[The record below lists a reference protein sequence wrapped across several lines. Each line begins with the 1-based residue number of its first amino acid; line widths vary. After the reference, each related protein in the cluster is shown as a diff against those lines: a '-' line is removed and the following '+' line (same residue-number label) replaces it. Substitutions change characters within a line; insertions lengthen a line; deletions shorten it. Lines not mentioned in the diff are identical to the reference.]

1 MKAILPYLIFITP
14 LLGFSQLHHQMIS
27 SQGSTNITE
36 GIVVTQTIGQQSII
50 GNSQVAGLAFGQG
63 FQQSIWTRLINSNDQ
78 NFMAEYYP
86 NPFFDQVT
94 FRFTN
99 MSDEII
105 TIDIFSDTICPWCYI
120 GKRKLQ
126 LAIDHFPNNHFELTW
141 RPYQVNPDMSL
152 EGMNR
157 KLYLNTK
164 FGGKDKATKF
174 YKDILAAGK
183 K

>member
-1 MKAILPYLIFITP
+1 
-14 LLGFSQLHHQMIS
+14 MIS
-27 SQGSTNITE
+27 SQGTTTINDQ
-36 GIVVTQTIGQQSII
+36 GVVVTQTIGQQSVV
-50 GNSQVAGLAFGQG
+50 GNSQVSGLAFGQG

-105 TIDIFSDTICPWCYI
+105 TIDIFDVAGKQVFS
-120 GKRKLQ
+120 KRKNVVEDKLILQ
-126 LAIDHFPNNHFELTW
+126 LGNLSGGSYLVRLYNEKKIFYT
-141 RPYQVNPDMSL
+141 
-152 EGMNR
+152 
-157 KLYLNTK
+157 KL
-164 FGGKDKATKF
+164 
-174 YKDILAAGK
+174 IK

>member
-1 MKAILPYLIFITP
+1 MRSVLFILFFLTS

-27 SQGSTNITE
+27 SQGSTSTTSE
-36 GIVVTQTIGQQSII
+36 GIVVTQSIGQQSIT
-50 GNSQVAGLAFGQG
+50 GNSEVAGLVYGQG
-63 FQQSIWTRLINSNDQ
+63 FQQSIWTRLVNSNDQ

-105 TIDIFSDTICPWCYI
+105 TIDIFDVAGKQVFS
-120 GKRKLQ
+120 KRKNVVEDKLILQ
-126 LAIDHFPNNHFELTW
+126 LG
-141 RPYQVNPDMSL
+141 SL
-152 EGMNR
+152 SGGAYLVRLYNEKKTFYT
-157 KLYLNTK
+157 KL
-164 FGGKDKATKF
+164 
-174 YKDILAAGK
+174 IK

>member
-50 GNSQVAGLAFGQG
+50 GNSEVAGLAFGQG

-105 TIDIFSDTICPWCYI
+105 TIDIFDVAGKQVYS
-120 GKRKLQ
+120 KRKNVIEDKLILQ
-126 LAIDHFPNNHFELTW
+126 LDNLSDGSYLVRLYNEKKIFYT
-141 RPYQVNPDMSL
+141 
-152 EGMNR
+152 
-157 KLYLNTK
+157 KL
-164 FGGKDKATKF
+164 
-174 YKDILAAGK
+174 IK
-183 K
+183 KWKK

>member
-1 MKAILPYLIFITP
+1 MKAIFSYLIFITP
-14 LLGFSQLHHQMIS
+14 LWGFSQLHHQMIS

-50 GNSQVAGLAFGQG
+50 GNSEVAGLAFGQG

-105 TIDIFSDTICPWCYI
+105 TIDIFDVAGKQVYS
-120 GKRKLQ
+120 KRKNVIEDKLILQ
-126 LAIDHFPNNHFELTW
+126 LGNLSDGSYLVRLYNEKKIFYT
-141 RPYQVNPDMSL
+141 
-152 EGMNR
+152 
-157 KLYLNTK
+157 KL
-164 FGGKDKATKF
+164 
-174 YKDILAAGK
+174 IK
-183 K
+183 KWKK

>member
-1 MKAILPYLIFITP
+1 MMHHFLKILLFFIP
-14 LLGFSQLHHQMIS
+14 FLGFSQLHHQMIS
-27 SQGSTNITE
+27 SQGTTTINDQ
-36 GIVVTQTIGQQSII
+36 GVVVTQTIGQQSVV
-50 GNSQVAGLAFGQG
+50 GNSQVSGLAFGQG

-105 TIDIFSDTICPWCYI
+105 TIDIFDVAGKQVFS
-120 GKRKLQ
+120 KRKNVVEDKLILQ
-126 LAIDHFPNNHFELTW
+126 LGNLSGGSYLVRLYNEKKTFYT
-141 RPYQVNPDMSL
+141 
-152 EGMNR
+152 
-157 KLYLNTK
+157 KL
-164 FGGKDKATKF
+164 
-174 YKDILAAGK
+174 IK

>member
-1 MKAILPYLIFITP
+1 
-14 LLGFSQLHHQMIS
+14 MIS

-50 GNSQVAGLAFGQG
+50 GNSEVAGLAFGQG

-86 NPFFDQVT
+86 NPFFFFFT

-105 TIDIFSDTICPWCYI
+105 TIDIFDVAGKQVNS
-120 GKRKLQ
+120 KRKNVIEDKLILQ
-126 LAIDHFPNNHFELTW
+126 LGNLSDGSYLVRLYNEKKIFYT
-141 RPYQVNPDMSL
+141 
-152 EGMNR
+152 
-157 KLYLNTK
+157 KL
-164 FGGKDKATKF
+164 
-174 YKDILAAGK
+174 IK
-183 K
+183 KWKK

>member
-1 MKAILPYLIFITP
+1 MKAILTFLIFIAP
-14 LLGFSQLHHQMIS
+14 LLGYSQLHHQMIS
-27 SQGSTNITE
+27 SQGSTSTTSE
-36 GIVVTQTIGQQSII
+36 GIVITQTIGQQSVV
-50 GNSQVAGLAFGQG
+50 GNSEVAGLAFGQG

-105 TIDIFSDTICPWCYI
+105 TIDIFDVAGRQVFS
-120 GKRKLQ
+120 KRKNVVEDKLILQ
-126 LAIDHFPNNHFELTW
+126 LS
-141 RPYQVNPDMSL
+141 SL
-152 EGMNR
+152 SSGSYLVRLYNEKKTFYT
-157 KLYLNTK
+157 KL
-164 FGGKDKATKF
+164 
-174 YKDILAAGK
+174 IK

>member
-1 MKAILPYLIFITP
+1 MKAIFSYLIFITP
-14 LLGFSQLHHQMIS
+14 LWGFSQLHHQMIS

-50 GNSQVAGLAFGQG
+50 GNSEVAGLAFGQG

-105 TIDIFSDTICPWCYI
+105 TIDIFDVAGKQVYS
-120 GKRKLQ
+120 KRKNVIEDKLILQ
-126 LAIDHFPNNHFELTW
+126 LG
-141 RPYQVNPDMSL
+141 SL
-152 EGMNR
+152 SGGAYLVRLYNEKKIFYT
-157 KLYLNTK
+157 KL
-164 FGGKDKATKF
+164 
-174 YKDILAAGK
+174 IK
-183 K
+183 KWKK

>member
-1 MKAILPYLIFITP
+1 MMHHFLKILLFFIP
-14 LLGFSQLHHQMIS
+14 FLGFSQLHHQMIS
-27 SQGSTNITE
+27 SQGTTTINDQ
-36 GIVVTQTIGQQSII
+36 GVVVTQTIGQQSVV
-50 GNSQVAGLAFGQG
+50 GNSQVSGLAFGQG

-105 TIDIFSDTICPWCYI
+105 TIDIFDVAGKQVFS
-120 GKRKLQ
+120 KRKNVVEDKLILQ
-126 LAIDHFPNNHFELTW
+126 LGNLSGGSYLVRLYNEKKIFYT
-141 RPYQVNPDMSL
+141 
-152 EGMNR
+152 
-157 KLYLNTK
+157 KL
-164 FGGKDKATKF
+164 
-174 YKDILAAGK
+174 IK

>member
-1 MKAILPYLIFITP
+1 MKAIFSYLIFITP
-14 LLGFSQLHHQMIS
+14 LWGFSQLHHQMIS

-50 GNSQVAGLAFGQG
+50 GNSEVAGLAFGQG

-105 TIDIFSDTICPWCYI
+105 TIDIFDVAGRQVYS
-120 GKRKLQ
+120 KRKNVVEDKL
-126 LAIDHFPNNHFELTW
+126 I
-141 RPYQVNPDMSL
+141 
-152 EGMNR
+152 
-157 KLYLNTK
+157 LYLANLSSGSYLVRLYNEKKIFYTK
-164 FGGKDKATKF
+164 L
-174 YKDILAAGK
+174 IK
-183 K
+183 KWKK

>member
-1 MKAILPYLIFITP
+1 MKAIFSYLIFITP
-14 LLGFSQLHHQMIS
+14 LWGFSQLHHQMIS

-50 GNSQVAGLAFGQG
+50 GNSEVAGLAFGQG

-105 TIDIFSDTICPWCYI
+105 TIDIFDVAGKQVYS
-120 GKRKLQ
+120 KRKNVIEDKLILQ
-126 LAIDHFPNNHFELTW
+126 LGNLSDGSYLVRLYNEKKTFYT
-141 RPYQVNPDMSL
+141 
-152 EGMNR
+152 
-157 KLYLNTK
+157 KL
-164 FGGKDKATKF
+164 
-174 YKDILAAGK
+174 IK

>member
-1 MKAILPYLIFITP
+1 MRSVLFILFSLTS

-27 SQGSTNITE
+27 SQGSTSTTSE
-36 GIVVTQTIGQQSII
+36 GIVVTQSIGQQSIT
-50 GNSQVAGLAFGQG
+50 GNSEVAGLVYGQG
-63 FQQSIWTRLINSNDQ
+63 FQQSIWTRLVNSNDQ

-105 TIDIFSDTICPWCYI
+105 TIDIFDVAGKQVFS
-120 GKRKLQ
+120 KRKNVVEDKLILQ
-126 LAIDHFPNNHFELTW
+126 LG
-141 RPYQVNPDMSL
+141 SL
-152 EGMNR
+152 SGGAYLVRLYNEKKTFYT
-157 KLYLNTK
+157 KL
-164 FGGKDKATKF
+164 
-174 YKDILAAGK
+174 IK

>member
-1 MKAILPYLIFITP
+1 MRSLLFFLFFLSS

-27 SQGSTNITE
+27 SQGSTSTTSE
-36 GIVVTQTIGQQSII
+36 GIVVTQSIGQQSIT
-50 GNSQVAGLAFGQG
+50 GNSEVSGLVYGQG

-105 TIDIFSDTICPWCYI
+105 TIDIFDVAGKQVFS
-120 GKRKLQ
+120 KRKNVVEDKLILQ
-126 LAIDHFPNNHFELTW
+126 LG
-141 RPYQVNPDMSL
+141 SL
-152 EGMNR
+152 SGGAYLVRLYNEKKTFYT
-157 KLYLNTK
+157 KL
-164 FGGKDKATKF
+164 
-174 YKDILAAGK
+174 IK

>member
-1 MKAILPYLIFITP
+1 
-14 LLGFSQLHHQMIS
+14 MIS

-50 GNSQVAGLAFGQG
+50 GNSEVAGLAFGQG

-105 TIDIFSDTICPWCYI
+105 TIDIFDVAGKQVYS
-120 GKRKLQ
+120 KRKNVIEDKLILQ
-126 LAIDHFPNNHFELTW
+126 LGNLSDGSYLVRLYNEKKIFYT
-141 RPYQVNPDMSL
+141 
-152 EGMNR
+152 
-157 KLYLNTK
+157 KL
-164 FGGKDKATKF
+164 
-174 YKDILAAGK
+174 IK
-183 K
+183 KWKK

>member
-50 GNSQVAGLAFGQG
+50 GNSEVAGLAFGQG

-105 TIDIFSDTICPWCYI
+105 TIDIFDVAGKQVYS
-120 GKRKLQ
+120 KRKNVIEDKLILQ
-126 LAIDHFPNNHFELTW
+126 LGNLSDGSYLVRLYNEKKIFYT
-141 RPYQVNPDMSL
+141 
-152 EGMNR
+152 
-157 KLYLNTK
+157 KL
-164 FGGKDKATKF
+164 
-174 YKDILAAGK
+174 IK
-183 K
+183 KWKK

>member
-1 MKAILPYLIFITP
+1 MMHHFLKILLFFIP
-14 LLGFSQLHHQMIS
+14 FLSFSQLHHQMIS
-27 SQGSTNITE
+27 SQGTTTINDQ
-36 GIVVTQTIGQQSII
+36 GVVVTQTIGQQSVV
-50 GNSQVAGLAFGQG
+50 GNSQVSGLAFGQG

-105 TIDIFSDTICPWCYI
+105 TIDIFDVAGKQVFS
-120 GKRKLQ
+120 KRKNVVEDKLILQ
-126 LAIDHFPNNHFELTW
+126 LGNLSGGSYLVRLYNEKKIFYT
-141 RPYQVNPDMSL
+141 
-152 EGMNR
+152 
-157 KLYLNTK
+157 KL
-164 FGGKDKATKF
+164 
-174 YKDILAAGK
+174 IK

>member
-1 MKAILPYLIFITP
+1 MMHHFLKILLFFIP
-14 LLGFSQLHHQMIS
+14 FLGFSQLHHQMIS
-27 SQGSTNITE
+27 SQGTTTINDQ
-36 GIVVTQTIGQQSII
+36 GVVVTQTIGQQSVV
-50 GNSQVAGLAFGQG
+50 GNSQVSGLAFGQG

-105 TIDIFSDTICPWCYI
+105 TIDIFDVAGKQVFS
-120 GKRKLQ
+120 KRKNVVEDQLILQ
-126 LAIDHFPNNHFELTW
+126 LGNLSGGAYLVRLYNEKKTFYT
-141 RPYQVNPDMSL
+141 
-152 EGMNR
+152 
-157 KLYLNTK
+157 KL
-164 FGGKDKATKF
+164 
-174 YKDILAAGK
+174 IK

>member
-1 MKAILPYLIFITP
+1 MRSVLFILFFLTS

-27 SQGSTNITE
+27 SQGSTSTTSE
-36 GIVVTQTIGQQSII
+36 GIVITQTIGQQSVV
-50 GNSQVAGLAFGQG
+50 GNSEVAGLAFGQG

-105 TIDIFSDTICPWCYI
+105 TIDIFDVAGRQVYS
-120 GKRKLQ
+120 KRKNVVEDKLILQ
-126 LAIDHFPNNHFELTW
+126 LG
-141 RPYQVNPDMSL
+141 SL
-152 EGMNR
+152 SGGAYLVRLYNEKKTFYT
-157 KLYLNTK
+157 KL
-164 FGGKDKATKF
+164 
-174 YKDILAAGK
+174 IK

>member
-14 LLGFSQLHHQMIS
+14 LWGFSQLHHQMIS

-50 GNSQVAGLAFGQG
+50 GNSEVAGLAFGQG

-105 TIDIFSDTICPWCYI
+105 TIDIFDVAGKQVYS
-120 GKRKLQ
+120 KRKNVIEDKLILQ
-126 LAIDHFPNNHFELTW
+126 LG
-141 RPYQVNPDMSL
+141 SL
-152 EGMNR
+152 SGGAYLVRLYNEKKTFYT
-157 KLYLNTK
+157 KL
-164 FGGKDKATKF
+164 
-174 YKDILAAGK
+174 IK

>member
-1 MKAILPYLIFITP
+1 MRSILFILFFSTS

-27 SQGSTNITE
+27 SQGSTSTTSE
-36 GIVVTQTIGQQSII
+36 GIVVTQSIGQQSIT
-50 GNSQVAGLAFGQG
+50 GNSEVAGLVYGQG
-63 FQQSIWTRLINSNDQ
+63 FQQSIWTRLVNSNDQ

-105 TIDIFSDTICPWCYI
+105 TIDIFDVAGKQVFS
-120 GKRKLQ
+120 KRKNVVEDKLILQ
-126 LAIDHFPNNHFELTW
+126 LG
-141 RPYQVNPDMSL
+141 SL
-152 EGMNR
+152 SGGAYLVRLYNEKKTFYT
-157 KLYLNTK
+157 KL
-164 FGGKDKATKF
+164 
-174 YKDILAAGK
+174 IK